1 MFFVEDLIDNKQKI
15 LNIALDLFS
24 EKGFDSVG
32 VQLLAEKSGI
42 TKPTLYYYF
51 GNKEGV
57 FKELLKGYY
66 ENLNSLLLKINYIP
80 KVESYHEDVFPV
92 LVKVVQAYFNFAMHN
107 EKFYRMVLCALFSPP
122 TSKTNEIVKD
132 LHNTQYEIINKMFI
146 EIAKAH
152 PNMKGR
158 EKRLCW
164 TFIGMVNTYIW
175 LWYNKAEELSKTTA
189 EDAVKQFM
197 HGIYT

>member
-1 MFFVEDLIDNKQKI
+1 MEDLIDNKQKI
-15 LNIALDLFS
+15 LNIALELFS

-66 ENLNSLLLKINYIP
+66 DNLNSMLAKIGYIP
-80 KVESYHEDVFPV
+80 KVESYNEDVYPV
-92 LVKVVQAYFNFAMHN
+92 LVKVVQTYFNFAMRN
-107 EKFYRMVLCALFSPP
+107 DKFYRMVLSALFAPP

-132 LHNTQYEIINKMFI
+132 LHNTQYKIINKLFEDI
-146 EIAKAH
+146 SKAH
-152 PNMKGR
+152 LNMKGK
-158 EKRLCW
+158 EERLCW
-164 TFIGMVNTYIW
+164 TFIGMINTYIG
-175 LWYNKAEELSKTTA
+175 LWYNKAGELSKSTA

-197 HGIYT
+197 HGIYS

>member
-1 MFFVEDLIDNKQKI
+1 MEDLIHNKQKI
-15 LNIALDLFS
+15 LNIALELFS

-57 FKELLKGYY
+57 FKELLKENYA
-66 ENLNSLLLKINYIP
+66 NLNSLLSKIKYIP
-80 KVESYHEDVFPV
+80 NVQSYSEDVLPV
-92 LVKVVQAYFNFAMHN
+92 LVKVTQSYFNFAIKN
-107 EKFYRMVLCALFSPP
+107 EKFYRMALLALFSPP

-132 LHNTQYEIINKMFI
+132 LHSEQYAIINRLFV
-146 EIAKAH
+146 EIANAH
-152 PNMKGR
+152 PNMKGH

-164 TFIGMVNTYIW
+164 TFIGIINTYIW
-175 LWYNKAEELSKTTA
+175 LGYNKAEKLSAKTA
-189 EDAVKQFM
+189 EEAVKQFM
-197 HGIYT
+197 HGIFN

>member
-1 MFFVEDLIDNKQKI
+1 MEDLIHNKQKI
-15 LNIALDLFS
+15 LNIALELFS

-57 FKELLKGYY
+57 FKELLKENYA
-66 ENLNSLLLKINYIP
+66 NLNSLLSKIKYVP
-80 KVESYHEDVFPV
+80 KVKSYNEDVLPV
-92 LVKVVQAYFNFAMHN
+92 LVKVTQSYFDFAIKN
-107 EKFYRMVLCALFSPP
+107 EKFYRMALLALFSPP

-132 LHNTQYEIINKMFI
+132 LHSEQYEIINKLFV
-146 EIAKAH
+146 EIANAH
-152 PNMKGR
+152 PNMKGH

-164 TFIGMVNTYIW
+164 TFIGIINTYIW
-175 LWYNKAEELSKTTA
+175 LGYNKAEKLSAKTA
-189 EDAVKQFM
+189 EEAVKQFM
-197 HGIYT
+197 HGIFN

>member
-1 MFFVEDLIDNKQKI
+1 MDDLIDNKQKI
-15 LNIALDLFS
+15 LNIALELFS

-57 FKELLKGYY
+57 FKELLEGFY
-66 ENLNSLLLKINYIP
+66 EKLDMLLTKINYIP
-80 KVESYHEDVFPV
+80 KVESYNEDVYPV
-92 LVKVVQAYFNFAMHN
+92 LVKIVQDYFNFAVMN
-107 EKFYRMVLCALFSPP
+107 EKFYRIALCALFSPP
-122 TSKTNEIVKD
+122 TSKTYEIAKD
-132 LHNTQYEIINKMFI
+132 LNNKQYEIIIKLFV
-146 EIAKAH
+146 EISKAH

-158 EKRLCW
+158 EKLLSW
-164 TFIGMVNTYIW
+164 TFIGMINTYIA
-175 LWYNKAEELSKTTA
+175 LWYNNSGELSKNTV
-189 EDAVKQFM
+189 ENAVKQFM

>member
-1 MFFVEDLIDNKQKI
+1 MEDLIHNKQKI
-15 LNIALDLFS
+15 LNIALELFS

-57 FKELLKGYY
+57 FKELLKENYA
-66 ENLNSLLLKINYIP
+66 NLNSLLSKIKYIP
-80 KVESYHEDVFPV
+80 KVQSYSEDVLPV
-92 LVKVVQAYFNFAMHN
+92 LVKVAQSYFDFAIKN
-107 EKFYRMVLCALFSPP
+107 EKFYRMALLALFSPP

-132 LHNTQYEIINKMFI
+132 LHSEQYEIINRLFV

-152 PNMKGR
+152 PNMKGH

-164 TFIGMVNTYIW
+164 TFIGIINTYIW
-175 LWYNKAEELSKTTA
+175 LGYNKAEELSAKTA
-189 EDAVKQFM
+189 EEAVKQFM
-197 HGIYT
+197 HGIFN